1 MNQRDLFFRHVGQTS
16 QSPLGLEVEYAEGIY
31 LYDKAGKSYIDLMS
45 GVSVSNIG
53 HRHPKVVEAIKAQA
67 DKYLHLMVY
76 GEYIQTPQVQLAKLL
91 SEVLPPKIES
101 IYFVNSGSE
110 AIEGALKLAKR
121 ATGRFNIVSCKNAY
135 HGGTHGALSVMGD
148 EIMRNS
154 FRPLL
159 PGVRQVDFN
168 VPEQLSA
175 IDNTTACFLIE
186 PIQGEGGIIVPD
198 KEYIKLAR
206 KRCNETG
213 TLLIFDEIQTG
224 FGRTGTLFAAEYF
237 ETAPDILCMA
247 KAMGGGMPI
256 GAFAA
261 SHNLMNQLTFNP
273 TLGHIT
279 TFGGHPVSCAAARAS
294 LSVILEEKLAEK
306 SVAKGKM
313 FVDTLKHHTI
323 KQIRGKGL
331 FLAVDL
337 IEEIDIFELMTVAMT
352 QGIMIDPFLFRP
364 NAFRIAPP
372 LTITESEIKEAC
384 KKIVKTLDIISNKTS
399 RSN

>member
-1 MNQRDLFFRHVGQTS
+1 
-16 QSPLGLEVEYAEGIY
+16 
-31 LYDKAGKSYIDLMS
+31 
-45 GVSVSNIG
+45 
-53 HRHPKVVEAIKAQA
+53 
-67 DKYLHLMVY
+67 
-76 GEYIQTPQVQLAKLL
+76 
-91 SEVLPPKIES
+91 
-101 IYFVNSGSE
+101 
-110 AIEGALKLAKR
+110 
-121 ATGRFNIVSCKNAY
+121 
-135 HGGTHGALSVMGD
+135 
-148 EIMRNS
+148 
-154 FRPLL
+154 
-159 PGVRQVDFN
+159 
-168 VPEQLSA
+168 
-175 IDNTTACFLIE
+175 
-186 PIQGEGGIIVPD
+186 
-198 KEYIKLAR
+198 
-206 KRCNETG
+206 
-213 TLLIFDEIQTG
+213 
-224 FGRTGTLFAAEYF
+224 
-237 ETAPDILCMA
+237 
-247 KAMGGGMPI
+247 MPI

-384 KKIVKTLDIISNKTS
+384 KKIVKTLDIISNKIS